1 MNYSFL
7 DKLLFKIFLNND
19 IFQEVL
25 FDVDKFFFYSKN
37 KKIKSLYITGLPR
50 SGTTILLNELYKTK
64 EFSSLTFQDM
74 PFLLSPNIYGFL
86 KKIFKIFLL
95 INLLEKFF
103 KKKSKKKYKR
113 IHNDGIFVSD
123 EMPEAFDEVFW
134 RVFKRRKYI
143 TEEKIKFHNIDK
155 FELDEYQKYINI
167 ITFKN
172 NKNYYLSKN
181 NINLLR
187 LNNLSNLKNS
197 FFIVTFRNPFF
208 HSYSLAKTH
217 KIICEKQKKNPFI
230 ISYMNHLVHHEFGL
244 NIKNLN
250 FKNKF
255 NTTYKNTN
263 INFWLSYWIYVYEN
277 IIEKNKGT
285 ENIKFLAYEK
295 FNTNLKKILK
305 KFNFSLR
312 YNYNFK
318 NKNFP
323 NNIIDLKFDK
333 KLKIKAK
340 KIYSQLLKL

>member
-1 MNYSFL
+1 MNYSIL

-50 SGTTILLNELYKTK
+50 SGTTILLNELYKTGK
-64 EFSSLTFQDM
+64 FSSLTFQDM
-74 PFLLSPNIYGFL
+74 PFLLSPNIYNFL
-86 KKIFKIFLL
+86 KKYFKIFLL
-95 INLLEKFF
+95 INIWEKFF
-103 KKKSKKKYKR
+103 KKKNKKKYKR

-143 TEEKIKFHNIDK
+143 TQEKIEFHNIDN
-155 FELDEYQKYINI
+155 FELDEFQKYVNI
-167 ITFKN
+167 ITFKE

-187 LNNLSNLKNS
+187 LNNLCNLKDS
-197 FFIVTFRNPFF
+197 FFIITFRDPLF
-208 HSYSLAKTH
+208 HSFSLAKTH
-217 KIICEKQKKNPFI
+217 KIICKEQKKNPFI
-230 ISYMNHLVHHEFGL
+230 INYMNHLVHHEFGL

-250 FKNKF
+250 FRNKF
-255 NTTYKNTN
+255 NTKYKNTD

-277 IIEKNKGT
+277 ILKNYKDAF
-285 ENIKFLAYEK
+285 NIKFLAYEK
-295 FNTNLKKILK
+295 FNINIKKILK
-305 KFNFSLR
+305 KYNFSTR

-318 NKNFP
+318 NKNISDD
-323 NNIIDLKFDK
+323 IINLKFDK

-340 KIYSQLLKL
+340 KIYSQLSKL